1 MKFTPTF
8 IKKDD
13 ELTRKIVSTVPFCL
27 GCKALQDLYAQYS
40 ERRWSPMV
48 HEHLAVLTG
57 GTAYL
62 WGSNFKTGLN

>member
-13 ELTRKIVSTVPFCL
+13 EPTRKIVSRVPCCL

-40 ERRWSPMV
+40 HRWV

-57 GTAYL
+57 GRGGRRIDGDQT
-62 WGSNFKTGLN
+62 S